1 MNDNKPK
8 QASTIDTASEP
19 KASEAPEAAPVEQV
33 FTVKLKTSVLAG
45 RSRAARL
52 QCH

>member
-1 MNDNKPK
+1 MNDNKSK
-8 QASTIDTASEP
+8 QASTIDTAPEP
-19 KASEAPEAAPVEQV
+19 KATEAAAAPVEQV

-45 RSRAARL
+45 RMRAARL

>member
-1 MNDNKPK
+1 MINQTQNQNALNDK
-8 QASTIDTASEP
+8 TTSEP
-19 KASEAPEAAPVEQV
+19 KAAEAAPVEQV